1 MLSSMTGFARV
12 EKTSPAGSMVL
23 ELRTVNHRYLDISF
37 RMPEEL
43 RAFEG
48 QLREKL
54 QHQLSRGKV
63 ECNLRFSPVLA
74 GGEIIVDEAAVEAL
88 LAAVQKVESIMSN
101 AARMPAL
108 DILRWPGIIQENALD
123 KNEVNRLLLDTVDK
137 GLKALLEMRA
147 QEGRRMGVLLHQR
160 LDQIEEITEKV
171 RKRRPEVI
179 VAIREKM
186 QARLQMLDV
195 DADPGRL
202 EQEMAIIA
210 QKLDV
215 DEELDRLDSHVKA
228 TREVLERSEPVGRRL
243 DFLMQEFNREA
254 NTLSSKSADSETT
267 QAAVEMK
274 VMIEQ
279 MREQVQNIE

>member
-1 MLSSMTGFARV
+1 MIFSMTGFARI
-12 EKTSPAGSMVL
+12 EKESEAGSMVL

-54 QHQLSRGKV
+54 QKRLSRGKV
-63 ECNLRFSPVLA
+63 ECNLRFTPALTA
-74 GGEIIVDEAAVEAL
+74 GEIAIDERAVKAL
-88 LAAVQKVESIMSN
+88 LGAVNKIENLMSN

-108 DILRWPGIIQENALD
+108 DILRWPGIVQEQSPDKTAVSALLMETID
-123 KNEVNRLLLDTVDK
+123 EGLDR
-137 GLKALLEMRA
+137 LLEMREL
-147 QEGRRMGVLLHQR
+147 EGRRMAALLVQR
-160 LDQIEEITEKV
+160 LDQISEIAAQV
-171 RKRRPEVI
+171 RKRRPEV
-179 VAIREKM
+179 VKAIREKL
-186 QARLQMLDV
+186 QARLQLLEADT
-195 DADPGRL
+195 DPGRL
-202 EQEMAIIA
+202 EQEMALIA

-215 DEELDRLDSHVKA
+215 DEELDRLDSHIKA
-228 TREVLERSEPVGRRL
+228 TREVLTRNEPVGRRL

-254 NTLSSKSADSETT
+254 NTLSSKAADGETT

-274 VMIEQ
+274 VLIEQ